1 MRCELAMS
9 NFDYELFNDLFYVD
23 DYLFNEI
30 IEKYIN

>member
-1 MRCELAMS
+1 MS

-23 DYLFNEI
+23 DYLFNKI